1 MLLEKQIQILVFKVD
16 DNTFENIGE
25 VNQYDSLI
33 WPDKFNGYASFELW
47 APITEENSEYFKKG
61 NILWCGGDNAAVV
74 EIVKSTIDDKG
85 TKTFNVK
92 GRTLEMFFTTRIIW
106 GTYNASNK
114 YASTA
119 MYEVVNQNCVN
130 PTNVNRKIPYLECA
144 EDAVVEIVKSTI
156 DDKGTKTF
164 NVKGRTLEMFFTTR
178 IIWGTYNASNKYAS
192 TAMYEVVNQNCVN
205 PTNVNRKIPYLE
217 CAEDKRIGDKISI
230 QKTGGEVYTILNTI
244 ATSSDIGF
252 NVLFRPK
259 EKKLIFEVVAGVDRT
274 VEQNVVDPVEFSTDL
289 EDILSS
295 SYYTNDQD
303 KKSVA
308 LVMGEGEGTS
318 RKSKISGDN
327 TTKGFGRRELYVDA
341 RDIQSESVN
350 EDGTTTTLTP
360 TEYDAALVNRGDDKL
375 AECKTTETFEA
386 QIRVFGD
393 VQYEFGKDYQKGD
406 KVTVRDRQLN
416 VVVSA
421 RITEVEE
428 DFDDEY
434 ALVLT
439 FGYSYPTIMQKV
451 KQQIS

>member
-1 MLLEKQIQILVFKVD
+1 MLLEKQIQILVFRVD
-16 DNTFENIGE
+16 DTTFENIGE
-25 VNQYDSLI
+25 INQYGSLI

-47 APITEENSEYFKKG
+47 APITDENSEYFKKG

-74 EIVKSTIDDKG
+74 EIVKSTIDDEG

-92 GRTLEMFFTTRIIW
+92 GRTLEMILTTRIIW

-119 MYEVVNQNCVN
+119 MYELVNQNCVN
-130 PTNVNRKIPYLECA
+130 PTN
-144 EDAVVEIVKSTI
+144 T
-156 DDKGTKTF
+156 
-164 NVKGRTLEMFFTTR
+164 
-178 IIWGTYNASNKYAS
+178 
-192 TAMYEVVNQNCVN
+192 
-205 PTNVNRKIPYLE
+205 NRKIPYLE
-217 CAEDKRIGDKISI
+217 CAEDKQLGGKMSV
-230 QKTGGEVYTILNTI
+230 QKTGGEVYDALTTI
-244 ATSSDIGF
+244 ASSKDLGF

-274 VEQNVVDPVEFSTDL
+274 IEQSEVDPVEFSTDL

-295 SYYTNDQD
+295 SYYTNNQD
-303 KKSVA
+303 EKNVA
-308 LVMGEGEGTS
+308 FVQGEGDGASRVSQVSGNNELEGFN
-318 RKSKISGDN
+318 RK
-327 TTKGFGRRELYVDA
+327 ELYVDA
-341 RDIQSESVN
+341 RDLQSKTTN
-350 EDGTTTTLTP
+350 EDGTTTSLTQD
-360 TEYDAALVNRGDDKL
+360 EYKAALISRGDDKL
-375 AECKTTETFEA
+375 AECEVTETFEA

-393 VQYEFGKDYQKGD
+393 IQYEFGKDYQKGD

-451 KQQIS
+451 KRQIL

>member
-74 EIVKSTIDDKG
+74 EIVKSAIDDKG

-92 GRTLEMFFTTRIIW
+92 GRTLEMLLTTRIIW

-119 MYEVVNQNCVN
+119 MYDIVKQNCIS
-130 PTNVNRKIPYLECA
+130 PTN
-144 EDAVVEIVKSTI
+144 
-156 DDKGTKTF
+156 
-164 NVKGRTLEMFFTTR
+164 
-178 IIWGTYNASNKYAS
+178 AS
-192 TAMYEVVNQNCVN
+192 
-205 PTNVNRKIPYLE
+205 RKIPYLE
-217 CAEDKRIGDKISI
+217 CAEDKQLGGKMSV
-230 QKTGGEVYTILNTI
+230 QKTGGEVYDAITTI
-244 ATSSDIGF
+244 AGSKDLGF
-252 NVLFRPK
+252 NMLFRPK

-274 VEQNVVDPVEFSTDL
+274 IEQSEVDPVEFSTDL

-295 SYYTNDQD
+295 SYYTNNQD
-303 KKSVA
+303 EKNVA
-308 LVMGEGEGTS
+308 FVQGEGDGTS
-318 RKSKISGDN
+318 RVSQISGN
-327 TTKGFGRRELYVDA
+327 NELEGFSRKELYVDA
-341 RDIQSESVN
+341 RDLQSETVN
-350 EDGTTTTLTP
+350 EDGTTTSLTP
-360 TEYDAALVNRGDDKL
+360 DEYKAALINRGDDKL
-375 AECKTTETFEA
+375 SECEVTETFEA

-393 VQYEFGKDYQKGD
+393 IQYEFGKDYQKGD

>member
-74 EIVKSTIDDKG
+74 EIVKSAIDDKG

-92 GRTLEMFFTTRIIW
+92 GRTLEMFLTTRIIW

-119 MYEVVNQNCVN
+119 MYDIVNQNCIN
-130 PTNVNRKIPYLECA
+130 PTNA
-144 EDAVVEIVKSTI
+144 
-156 DDKGTKTF
+156 
-164 NVKGRTLEMFFTTR
+164 
-178 IIWGTYNASNKYAS
+178 
-192 TAMYEVVNQNCVN
+192 
-205 PTNVNRKIPYLE
+205 NRKIPYLE
-217 CAEDKRIGDKISI
+217 CAEDKQLGGKMSV
-230 QKTGGEVYTILNTI
+230 QKTGGEVYDVLTTI
-244 ATSSDIGF
+244 AGSKDLGF

-274 VEQNVVDPVEFSTDL
+274 IEQSEVDPVEFSTDL

-295 SYYTNDQD
+295 SYYTNNQD
-303 KKSVA
+303 EKNVA
-308 LVMGEGEGTS
+308 FIQGEGDGAS
-318 RKSKISGDN
+318 RISQISGN
-327 TTKGFGRRELYVDA
+327 NELEGFDRKELYVDA
-341 RDIQSESVN
+341 RDLQSETVN
-350 EDGTTTTLTP
+350 EDGTTTSLTP
-360 TEYDAALVNRGDDKL
+360 DEYKAALINRGDDKL
-375 AECKTTETFEA
+375 SECEVTETFEA

-393 VQYEFGKDYQKGD
+393 IQYEFGKDYQKGD

-451 KQQIS
+451 KRQIS

>member
-74 EIVKSTIDDKG
+74 EIVKSAIDDKG

-92 GRTLEMFFTTRIIW
+92 GRTLEMFLTTRIIW

-119 MYEVVNQNCVN
+119 MYDIVNQNCIN
-130 PTNVNRKIPYLECA
+130 PTNT
-144 EDAVVEIVKSTI
+144 S
-156 DDKGTKTF
+156 
-164 NVKGRTLEMFFTTR
+164 
-178 IIWGTYNASNKYAS
+178 
-192 TAMYEVVNQNCVN
+192 
-205 PTNVNRKIPYLE
+205 RKIPYLE
-217 CAEDKRIGDKISI
+217 CAEDKQLGGKMSVQR
-230 QKTGGEVYTILNTI
+230 TGGEVYDALTTI
-244 ATSSDIGF
+244 ASSKDLGF

-274 VEQNVVDPVEFSTDL
+274 IEQSEVDPVEFSTDL

-295 SYYTNDQD
+295 SYYTNNQD
-303 KKSVA
+303 EKNVA
-308 LVMGEGEGTS
+308 FVQGEGDGTS
-318 RKSKISGDN
+318 RVSQISGN
-327 TTKGFGRRELYVDA
+327 NELEGFDRKELYVDA
-341 RDIQSESVN
+341 RDLQSETVN
-350 EDGTTTTLTP
+350 EDGTTTSLTP
-360 TEYDAALVNRGDDKL
+360 DEYKAALINRGDDKL
-375 AECKTTETFEA
+375 SECEVTETFEA

-393 VQYEFGKDYQKGD
+393 IQYEFGKDYQKGD

-451 KQQIS
+451 KRQIS

>member
-16 DNTFENIGE
+16 DTTFENIGE

-61 NILWCGGDNAAVV
+61 NILWCGGDNAAKV

-85 TKTFNVK
+85 TKIFNVK
-92 GRTLEMFFTTRIIW
+92 GRTLEMILTTRIIW

-119 MYEVVNQNCVN
+119 MYEIVNQNCVN
-130 PTNVNRKIPYLECA
+130 PTNAK
-144 EDAVVEIVKSTI
+144 
-156 DDKGTKTF
+156 
-164 NVKGRTLEMFFTTR
+164 
-178 IIWGTYNASNKYAS
+178 
-192 TAMYEVVNQNCVN
+192 
-205 PTNVNRKIPYLE
+205 RKIPYLE
-217 CAEDKRIGDKISI
+217 CAEDKQLGGKMSV
-230 QKTGGEVYTILNTI
+230 QKTGGDVYDSLTTI
-244 ATSSDIGF
+244 AGSKDLGF

-274 VEQNVVDPVEFSTDL
+274 IEQNVVDPVEFSTDL

-303 KKSVA
+303 EKNVA
-308 LVMGEGEGTS
+308 FVQGEGDGAS
-318 RKSKISGDN
+318 RVSQISGN
-327 TTKGFGRRELYVDA
+327 NELEGFDRKELYVDA
-341 RDIQSESVN
+341 RDLQSETVN
-350 EDGTTTTLTP
+350 EDGSTTSLTP
-360 TEYDAALVNRGDDKL
+360 DEYKAALINRGDDKL
-375 AECKTTETFEA
+375 SECEVTETFEA

-406 KVTVRDRQLN
+406 KVTVRDKQLN

>member
-16 DNTFENIGE
+16 DTTFENIGE

-85 TKTFNVK
+85 TKMFNVK
-92 GRTLEMFFTTRIIW
+92 GRTLEMILTTRIIW

-114 YASTA
+114 YASTV
-119 MYEVVNQNCVN
+119 MYEIVNQNCVN

-144 EDAVVEIVKSTI
+144 EDMQLGGK
-156 DDKGTKTF
+156 
-164 NVKGRTLEMFFTTR
+164 M
-178 IIWGTYNASNKYAS
+178 
-192 TAMYEVVNQNCVN
+192 
-205 PTNVNRKIPYLE
+205 
-217 CAEDKRIGDKISI
+217 SI
-230 QKTGGEVYTILNTI
+230 QKTGGEVYDVLTTI
-244 ATSSDIGF
+244 ASNKDLGF

-259 EKKLIFEVVAGVDRT
+259 EQKLIFEVVAGVDRT
-274 VEQNVVDPVEFSTDL
+274 IEQSEVDPVEFSTDL

-295 SYYTNDQD
+295 SYYTNNQD
-303 KKSVA
+303 EKSVA
-308 LVMGEGEGTS
+308 LVMGEGEGAS

-350 EDGTTTTLTP
+350 EDGTTITLTP
-360 TEYDAALVNRGDDKL
+360 EEYDAALVNRGDDKL

-416 VVVSA
+416 VVVST

-434 ALVLT
+434 AVVLT
-439 FGYSYPTIMQKV
+439 FGYSYPTLMQKV

>member
-16 DNTFENIGE
+16 DTTFENIGE

-85 TKTFNVK
+85 TKIFNVK
-92 GRTLEMFFTTRIIW
+92 GRTLEMILTTRIIW

-119 MYEVVNQNCVN
+119 MYEIVNQNCIS
-130 PTNVNRKIPYLECA
+130 P
-144 EDAVVEIVKSTI
+144 
-156 DDKGTKTF
+156 
-164 NVKGRTLEMFFTTR
+164 
-178 IIWGTYNASNKYAS
+178 SN
-192 TAMYEVVNQNCVN
+192 T
-205 PTNVNRKIPYLE
+205 NRKIPYLE
-217 CAEDKRIGDKISI
+217 CAEDKSIGDKVSI

-244 ATSSDIGF
+244 AASSDIGF

-274 VEQNVVDPVEFSTDL
+274 IEQSAVDPVEFSTDL

-308 LVMGEGEGTS
+308 LVMGEGEGAS

-327 TTKGFGRRELYVDA
+327 MTKGFGRRELYVDA

-350 EDGTTTTLTP
+350 EDGTTTTLTSA
-360 TEYDAALVNRGDDKL
+360 EYDAALVNRGDDKL

>member
-16 DNTFENIGE
+16 DTTFENIGE
-25 VNQYDSLI
+25 VNQHDSLI

-74 EIVKSTIDDKG
+74 EIVKSAIDDKG

-92 GRTLEMFFTTRIIW
+92 GRTLEMFLTTRIIW

-119 MYEVVNQNCVN
+119 MYDIVNQNCIS
-130 PTNVNRKIPYLECA
+130 PTNAR
-144 EDAVVEIVKSTI
+144 
-156 DDKGTKTF
+156 
-164 NVKGRTLEMFFTTR
+164 
-178 IIWGTYNASNKYAS
+178 
-192 TAMYEVVNQNCVN
+192 
-205 PTNVNRKIPYLE
+205 RKIPYLE
-217 CAEDKRIGDKISI
+217 CAEDKQLGGKMSV
-230 QKTGGEVYTILNTI
+230 QKTGGEVYDALTTI
-244 ATSSDIGF
+244 AGSKDLGF

-274 VEQNVVDPVEFSTDL
+274 IEQSEVDPVEFSTDL

-295 SYYTNDQD
+295 SYYTNNQD
-303 KKSVA
+303 EKNVA
-308 LVMGEGEGTS
+308 FVQGEGDGTS
-318 RKSKISGDN
+318 RVSQISGN
-327 TTKGFGRRELYVDA
+327 NELEGFDRKELYVDA
-341 RDIQSESVN
+341 RDLQSETVN
-350 EDGTTTTLTP
+350 EDGTTTSLTP
-360 TEYDAALVNRGDDKL
+360 DEYKAALINRGDDKL
-375 AECKTTETFEA
+375 SECEVTETFEA

-393 VQYEFGKDYQKGD
+393 IQYEFGKDYQKGD

-451 KQQIS
+451 KRQIS

>member
-1 MLLEKQIQILVFKVD
+1 MSLKKQIQILVFKVD
-16 DNTFENIGE
+16 NNTFENIGE
-25 VNQYDSLI
+25 VNQYNSLI
-33 WPDKFNGYASFELW
+33 WSDKFNGYASFELW

-61 NILWCGGDNAAVV
+61 NILWCGGDNAAVI

-92 GRTLEMFFTTRIIW
+92 GRTLEMLLTTRIIW

-114 YASTA
+114 YASTI
-119 MYEVVNQNCVN
+119 MYDIVKQNCIN
-130 PTNVNRKIPYLECA
+130 PTNA
-144 EDAVVEIVKSTI
+144 
-156 DDKGTKTF
+156 
-164 NVKGRTLEMFFTTR
+164 
-178 IIWGTYNASNKYAS
+178 
-192 TAMYEVVNQNCVN
+192 
-205 PTNVNRKIPYLE
+205 NRKIPYLE
-217 CAEDKRIGDKISI
+217 CAEDKQFGGKISI
-230 QKTGGEVYTILNTI
+230 QKTGGEVYDALTTI
-244 ATSSDIGF
+244 ASNKDLGF

-274 VEQNVVDPVEFSTDL
+274 IEQNEVDPVEFSTDL

-295 SYYTNDQD
+295 SYYTNNQD
-303 KKSVA
+303 EKNVA
-308 LVMGEGEGTS
+308 FIQGEGEGAS
-318 RKSKISGDN
+318 RISQISGN
-327 TTKGFGRRELYVDA
+327 NELEGFNRKELYVDA
-341 RDIQSESVN
+341 RDIQSEFAN

-360 TEYDAALVNRGDDKL
+360 EEYDAALVNRGNDKL

-393 VQYEFGKDYQKGD
+393 VQYEFGVDYNKGD
-406 KVTVRDRQLN
+406 KVTIRDKQLG

-439 FGYSYPTIMQKV
+439 FGYSYPTLMQKV

>member
-16 DNTFENIGE
+16 DTTFENIGE

-85 TKTFNVK
+85 TKMFNVK
-92 GRTLEMFFTTRIIW
+92 GRTLEMILTTRIIW

-114 YASTA
+114 YASTV
-119 MYEVVNQNCVN
+119 MYEIVNQNCVN

-144 EDAVVEIVKSTI
+144 EDMQLGGK
-156 DDKGTKTF
+156 
-164 NVKGRTLEMFFTTR
+164 M
-178 IIWGTYNASNKYAS
+178 
-192 TAMYEVVNQNCVN
+192 
-205 PTNVNRKIPYLE
+205 
-217 CAEDKRIGDKISI
+217 SI
-230 QKTGGEVYTILNTI
+230 QKTGGEVYDVLTTI
-244 ATSSDIGF
+244 ASNKDLGF

-259 EKKLIFEVVAGVDRT
+259 EQKLIFEVVAGVDRT
-274 VEQNVVDPVEFSTDL
+274 IEQSEVDPVEFSTDL

-295 SYYTNDQD
+295 SYYTNNQD
-303 KKSVA
+303 EKSVA
-308 LVMGEGEGTS
+308 LVMGEGEGAS

-350 EDGTTTTLTP
+350 EDGTTITLTP
-360 TEYDAALVNRGDDKL
+360 EEYDAALVNRGDDKL

>member
-16 DNTFENIGE
+16 DTTFENIGE

-85 TKTFNVK
+85 TKIFNVK
-92 GRTLEMFFTTRIIW
+92 GRTLEMILTTRIIW

-119 MYEVVNQNCVN
+119 MYEIVNQNCIN
-130 PTNVNRKIPYLECA
+130 P
-144 EDAVVEIVKSTI
+144 S
-156 DDKGTKTF
+156 
-164 NVKGRTLEMFFTTR
+164 
-178 IIWGTYNASNKYAS
+178 NAS
-192 TAMYEVVNQNCVN
+192 
-205 PTNVNRKIPYLE
+205 RKIPYLE
-217 CAEDKRIGDKISI
+217 CAEDKSIGDKISI
-230 QKTGGEVYTILNTI
+230 QKTGGEVYAILNTI
-244 ATSSDIGF
+244 AASSDIGF

-274 VEQNVVDPVEFSTDL
+274 IEQSAVDPVEFSTDL

-308 LVMGEGEGTS
+308 LVMGEGEGAS

-360 TEYDAALVNRGDDKL
+360 AEYDAALVNRGDDKL

-406 KVTVRDRQLN
+406 KVTVRDKQLN

>member
-16 DNTFENIGE
+16 DTTFENIGE
-25 VNQYDSLI
+25 INQYDSLI

-74 EIVKSTIDDKG
+74 EIVKSAIDDKG

-92 GRTLEMFFTTRIIW
+92 GRTLEMFLTTRIIW

-119 MYEVVNQNCVN
+119 MYDIVNQNCIS
-130 PTNVNRKIPYLECA
+130 PTNTSRKIPH
-144 EDAVVEIVKSTI
+144 
-156 DDKGTKTF
+156 
-164 NVKGRTLEMFFTTR
+164 
-178 IIWGTYNASNKYAS
+178 
-192 TAMYEVVNQNCVN
+192 
-205 PTNVNRKIPYLE
+205 LE
-217 CAEDKRIGDKISI
+217 CAEDKQLGGKMSVQR
-230 QKTGGEVYTILNTI
+230 TGGEVYDALTTI
-244 ATSSDIGF
+244 AGSKDLGF
-252 NVLFRPK
+252 NILFRPK
-259 EKKLIFEVVAGVDRT
+259 EEKLIFEVVAGVDRT
-274 VEQNVVDPVEFSTDL
+274 IEQSEVDPVEFSTDL

-295 SYYTNDQD
+295 SYYTNNQD
-303 KKSVA
+303 EKNVA
-308 LVMGEGEGTS
+308 FIQGEGDGAS
-318 RKSKISGDN
+318 RVSQISGN
-327 TTKGFGRRELYVDA
+327 NELEGFNRKELYVDA
-341 RDIQSESVN
+341 RDLQSETVN
-350 EDGTTTTLTP
+350 EDGTTTSLTP
-360 TEYDAALVNRGDDKL
+360 DEYKAALINRGDDKL
-375 AECKTTETFEA
+375 SECEVTETFEA

-393 VQYEFGKDYQKGD
+393 IQYEFGKDYQKGD

-451 KQQIS
+451 KRQIS

>member
-1 MLLEKQIQILVFKVD
+1 MLLEKQNQILVFRLD
-16 DNTFENIGE
+16 DTAFENIGE

-33 WPDKFNGYASFELW
+33 WLDKFNGYASFELW

-61 NILWCGGDNAAVV
+61 NVLWCGGDNAAVV
-74 EIVKSTIDDKG
+74 EIVKSIIDDKG

-92 GRTLEMFFTTRIIW
+92 GRTLEMILTTRIIW

-114 YASTA
+114 HASTV
-119 MYEVVNQNCVN
+119 MYDIVKQNCIN
-130 PTNVNRKIPYLECA
+130 PTNTNRKIPYLEC
-144 EDAVVEIVKSTI
+144 S
-156 DDKGTKTF
+156 
-164 NVKGRTLEMFFTTR
+164 
-178 IIWGTYNASNKYAS
+178 
-192 TAMYEVVNQNCVN
+192 
-205 PTNVNRKIPYLE
+205 
-217 CAEDKRIGDKISI
+217 EDKHIGDKISI
-230 QKTGGEVYTILNTI
+230 QKTGDEVYATLNTI
-244 ATSSDIGF
+244 AASSDIGF

-274 VEQNVVDPVEFSTDL
+274 IEQNEVDPVEFSTDL

-295 SYYTNDQD
+295 SYYTNNQD
-303 KKSVA
+303 EKNIAFVQ
-308 LVMGEGEGTS
+308 GEGDGTS
-318 RKSKISGDN
+318 RISQISGN
-327 TTKGFGRRELYVDA
+327 NELKGFGRRELYIDA

-350 EDGTTTTLTP
+350 EDGTTTSLTP
-360 TEYDAALVNRGDDKL
+360 AEYKAALINRGDDKL
-375 AECKTTETFEA
+375 SECEVTETFEA

-393 VQYEFGKDYQKGD
+393 IQYEFGKDYRKGD
-406 KVTVRDRQLN
+406 KVTVRDRQLS

-451 KQQIS
+451 KRQIS